1 MRSLVQPGFS
11 EFSWRRIRDLRW
23 RSFLRMHVVI
33 KRSSN
38 PLKITQK
45 VEENSGMEMG
55 DKRIPASFQPII
67 CNQCPIWFKNMMQ

>member
-11 EFSWRRIRDLRW
+11 EFSWRRIRDMRW

-45 VEENSGMEMG
+45 VEENSEMEMG
-55 DKRIPASFQPII
+55 EK
-67 CNQCPIWFKNMMQ
+67 